1 MCSSEDCEKLW
12 FLYKLEGEPK
22 GVSIEQFCIKQGV
35 PYQVFNKW
43 FRDRK
48 KRIVPVEIVG
58 RDEDSKPEVEAEE
71 KKAEGPKRAS
81 CVKYVK
87 LVFGN
92 ELRIEKKNLSYHE
105 LKELVEKLVD
115 KGYRFMRIVTEGY
128 KRVYKVEWKDVLAIL
143 ESPVIKEYKLKKEI
157 S

>member
-1 MCSSEDCEKLW
+1 MVLRQAKRQVDY
-12 FLYKLEGEPK
+12 LYKLEGEPK

-92 ELRIEKKNLSYHE
+92 ELRIEKKIRETAGYETYHFRYE
-105 LKELVEKLVD
+105 TDESLVGGIVI
-115 KGYRFMRIVTEGY
+115 RIRD
-128 KRVYKVEWKDVLAIL
+128 RVGG
-143 ESPVIKEYKLKKEI
+143 EY
-157 S
+157 

>member
-1 MCSSEDCEKLW
+1 MVLRQAKRQVDY
-12 FLYKLEGEPK
+12 LYKLEGEPK

-105 LKELVEKLVD
+105 LKELV
-115 KGYRFMRIVTEGY
+115 
-128 KRVYKVEWKDVLAIL
+128 DVGNQQ
-143 ESPVIKEYKLKKEI
+143 IKCLKICICAKI
-157 S
+157 FVPLQSKIKAWN

>member
-12 FLYKLEGEPK
+12 FLYKLEGEPN
-22 GVSIEQFCIKQGV
+22 GLSIEQFCIKQGL

-43 FRDRK
+43 FRNRK

-58 RDEDSKPEVEAEE
+58 RDEEPKPEVGAEE
-71 KKAEGPKRAS
+71 KKTKHPERKA

-92 ELRIEKKNLSYHE
+92 ELRIEKKNLSYQE
-105 LKELVEKLVD
+105 LKELVEKL
-115 KGYRFMRIVTEGY
+115 EG
-128 KRVYKVEWKDVLAIL
+128 LC
-143 ESPVIKEYKLKKEI
+143 
-157 S
+157 

>member
-1 MCSSEDCEKLW
+1 
-12 FLYKLEGEPK
+12 
-22 GVSIEQFCIKQGV
+22 
-35 PYQVFNKW
+35 
-43 FRDRK
+43 
-48 KRIVPVEIVG
+48 
-58 RDEDSKPEVEAEE
+58 
-71 KKAEGPKRAS
+71 
-81 CVKYVK
+81 VK

-143 ESPVIKEYKLKKEI
+143 ESPVIREYKLKKET

>member
-1 MCSSEDCEKLW
+1 MVLRQAKRQVDY
-12 FLYKLEGEPK
+12 LYKLEGEPK
-22 GVSIEQFCIKQGV
+22 GVSIEQFLDEPSGKPSAASSRVYPIRCLTSGS
-35 PYQVFNKW
+35 VFNKW

-92 ELRIEKKNLSYHE
+92 ELRIEKKNLSYHD
-105 LKELVEKLVD
+105 LKELVEKL
-115 KGYRFMRIVTEGY
+115 EG
-128 KRVYKVEWKDVLAIL
+128 LC
-143 ESPVIKEYKLKKEI
+143 
-157 S
+157 